1 MRKTGKTGKSNRM
14 RQEASYMAAKEQLT
28 AMEMIWGFMSGTTGH
43 MGKTDFAP
51 QKEAFGDFA
60 SPETYFPRV
69 TPESEGISSEKLTQM
84 IRELAAARHTDMHHL
99 LVLRNGQVICECN
112 FAPYRS
118 GIWHATYS
126 MCKSITGM
134 AVGFLISEGKLSLD
148 ENVYDIFEKRNGL
161 LQKILR
167 PNLTVEHLLTM
178 KSGVQFNEMGV
189 VSGNDWV
196 DSFLNA
202 PVKGTPGEAFEYN
215 SMNTYLL
222 SAIIQE
228 RTGMKMVDYLRPRL
242 FEPLGIRKVFWESCP
257 AGITKGGWGLFLC
270 PEDAAK
276 LGVMYV
282 NGGKFEGKQIVP
294 AEWVAA
300 STSVHATPPEKMGKY
315 GYGYQVW
322 MEERPGSFA
331 FNGMLGQN
339 VLGYPD
345 TGVVIVTNAGSNEL
359 FQTCEMLDI
368 VRKYFGAEFGAELKS
383 GEAESPMAYQKLVQT
398 CRDLEGAKETPG
410 RILRGGWKRRTPGPR
425 NSGTPR
431 QIDMAQLLHGKE
443 YKMEDTHVGMFPLT
457 LQVFHNNFS
466 DGIRRIGFFYEKGR
480 FFVELTE
487 GEKTQRIAIGLTGSK
502 VVEWVENEESYL
514 LGTTGQFAENEDG
527 ELVLKLEFAF
537 LEEAARR
544 KVKIIFRTFPDNMF
558 CFLHR
563 QRHIFLCKVFFLY
576 DFNYC
581 FVIIF
586 ASRNDHK
593 IAHLNRIVIR
603 NIIVALTPIFK
614 LYAAI
619 DNIIVTVPHLS
630 IHRRVHNFTPPVER
644 HKFKDGLH
652 KLRPIIRK
660 PLFIVGSLNELFI
673 ALLRNNLNGVVYGFK
688 RINHYILRISFY
700 MVKDTFRI
708 HIFKKAFNPAL
719 NFVFSAYRAPRT
731 DILNVF
737 NTFALSVHN

>member
-1 MRKTGKTGKSNRM
+1 
-14 RQEASYMAAKEQLT
+14 MAAKEQLT

-69 TPESEGISSEKLTQM
+69 VPESEGISSEKLTQM
-84 IRELAAARHTDMHHL
+84 LRELAAARHTDMHHL
-99 LVLRNGQVICECN
+99 LVLRNGHVICECN

-134 AVGFLISEGKLSLD
+134 AAGFLISEGKLSLD

-167 PNLTVEHLLTM
+167 PNLTVKHLLTM

-228 RTGMKMVDYLRPRL
+228 RT
-242 FEPLGIRKVFWESCP
+242 
-257 AGITKGGWGLFLC
+257 
-270 PEDAAK
+270 
-276 LGVMYV
+276 GVMYV

-544 KVKIIFRTFPDNMF
+544 KVKIIFQRDFERIRLEWNETPGKDLIIEGLESLVTDVAIAPLLPSRFRERSLDMIHLLMAQTIEPMVEA
-558 CFLHR
+558 HR
-563 QRHIFLCKVFFLY
+563 VRPGKE
-576 DFNYC
+576 
-581 FVIIF
+581 
-586 ASRNDHK
+586 
-593 IAHLNRIVIR
+593 
-603 NIIVALTPIFK
+603 TETEE
-614 LYAAI
+614 AAAEAELAAAVE
-619 DNIIVTVPHLS
+619 NAENAEETV
-630 IHRRVHNFTPPVER
+630 
-644 HKFKDGLH
+644 
-652 KLRPIIRK
+652 
-660 PLFIVGSLNELFI
+660 
-673 ALLRNNLNGVVYGFK
+673 
-688 RINHYILRISFY
+688 
-700 MVKDTFRI
+700 
-708 HIFKKAFNPAL
+708 
-719 NFVFSAYRAPRT
+719 
-731 DILNVF
+731 
-737 NTFALSVHN
+737 

>member
-1 MRKTGKTGKSNRM
+1 MV
-14 RQEASYMAAKEQLT
+14 AKEQLT

-84 IRELAAARHTDMHHL
+84 LRELAAARHTDMHHL
-99 LVLRNGQVICECN
+99 LVLRNGHVICECN

-134 AVGFLISEGKLSLD
+134 AAGFLISEGKLSLD

-167 PNLTVEHLLTM
+167 PNLTVKHLLTM

-345 TGVVIVTNAGSNEL
+345 TGVVIDWKNEHSECVSAL
-359 FQTCEMLDI
+359 AS
-368 VRKYFGAEFGAELKS
+368 GAA
-383 GEAESPMAYQKLVQT
+383 T
-398 CRDLEGAKETPG
+398 
-410 RILRGGWKRRTPGPR
+410 
-425 NSGTPR
+425 
-431 QIDMAQLLHGKE
+431 
-443 YKMEDTHVGMFPLT
+443 
-457 LQVFHNNFS
+457 
-466 DGIRRIGFFYEKGR
+466 
-480 FFVELTE
+480 
-487 GEKTQRIAIGLTGSK
+487 
-502 VVEWVENEESYL
+502 
-514 LGTTGQFAENEDG
+514 
-527 ELVLKLEFAF
+527 
-537 LEEAARR
+537 
-544 KVKIIFRTFPDNMF
+544 
-558 CFLHR
+558 
-563 QRHIFLCKVFFLY
+563 
-576 DFNYC
+576 
-581 FVIIF
+581 
-586 ASRNDHK
+586 
-593 IAHLNRIVIR
+593 
-603 NIIVALTPIFK
+603 
-614 LYAAI
+614 
-619 DNIIVTVPHLS
+619 
-630 IHRRVHNFTPPVER
+630 
-644 HKFKDGLH
+644 
-652 KLRPIIRK
+652 
-660 PLFIVGSLNELFI
+660 I
-673 ALLRNNLNGVVYGFK
+673 ALLPQPFVTVAESKMPELRTALDLTEQWDALDNGSALITGVVVARRDVVEAHPQAVERFLEQYAASVDWVNANTADAAALIGEYGIVDAAVAEK
-688 RINHYILRISFY
+688 ALPACNIVCITGSEMKEKLSGYLQVLCDASADSVGGAMPGDDFY
-700 MVKDTFRI
+700 YG
-708 HIFKKAFNPAL
+708 AE
-719 NFVFSAYRAPRT
+719 
-731 DILNVF
+731 
-737 NTFALSVHN
+737 

>member
-1 MRKTGKTGKSNRM
+1 
-14 RQEASYMAAKEQLT
+14 MAAKEQLT

-51 QKEAFGDFA
+51 QKEALGDFA

-69 TPESEGISSEKLTQM
+69 VPESEGISSEKLTQM
-84 IRELAAARHTDMHHL
+84 LRELAAARHTDMHHL
-99 LVLRNGQVICECN
+99 LVLRNGHVICECN

-134 AVGFLISEGKLSLD
+134 AAGFLISEGKLSLD

-480 FFVELTE
+480 FFVELAE

-502 VVEWVENEESYL
+502 VVEWVENEEPYL

-544 KVKIIFRTFPDNMF
+544 RVKIIFQRDFERIRLEWNETPGKDLIIEGLESLVTDVAIAPLLPSRFRERSLDMIHLLMAQTIEPMVEA
-558 CFLHR
+558 HR
-563 QRHIFLCKVFFLY
+563 VRPGEE
-576 DFNYC
+576 
-581 FVIIF
+581 
-586 ASRNDHK
+586 
-593 IAHLNRIVIR
+593 
-603 NIIVALTPIFK
+603 TGTEE
-614 LYAAI
+614 AAAEAESAAAVE
-619 DNIIVTVPHLS
+619 NAENAEETV
-630 IHRRVHNFTPPVER
+630 
-644 HKFKDGLH
+644 
-652 KLRPIIRK
+652 
-660 PLFIVGSLNELFI
+660 
-673 ALLRNNLNGVVYGFK
+673 
-688 RINHYILRISFY
+688 
-700 MVKDTFRI
+700 
-708 HIFKKAFNPAL
+708 
-719 NFVFSAYRAPRT
+719 
-731 DILNVF
+731 
-737 NTFALSVHN
+737 